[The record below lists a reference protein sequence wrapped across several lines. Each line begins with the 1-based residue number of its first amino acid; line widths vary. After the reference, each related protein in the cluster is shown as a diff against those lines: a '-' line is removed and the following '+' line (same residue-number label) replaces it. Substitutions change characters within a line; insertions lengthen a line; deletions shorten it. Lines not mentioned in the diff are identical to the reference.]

1 MKRLVIILI
10 MALCVPFCTVYAQDC
25 SSRIQSAG
33 NLYDKYK
40 KSKDKKQLDEAR
52 KQLKNIIDNSS
63 NPENC
68 RKSASELLKKFK
80 PVVATKAK
88 QNVEVS
94 SIVVKVDTIV
104 ETHVNIDTIVNVIV
118 KHDSLKVKRFYETE
132 AAAMECARNKD
143 YECAVDMYQTAVAYG
158 KELQMGEGV
167 IRVFESKLER
177 NQQLQYNK
185 LLDEAKRLENKV
197 EINNALSAYEQVL
210 RYGVENNLL
219 DDNAIRN
226 MENKIAYLESVQQM
240 FEFVA
245 QAEEYYQASEWEMAK
260 DELEVAIELADT
272 LQWKRGTIHW
282 RHRVDT
288 LERIIYANETVF
300 DYAELAENAV
310 DYERVRPQIMYE
322 IQSALLR
329 LKTVPTDTLTVKFL
343 ILPDS
348 RYKTEIYQQGPSD
361 TVMLNAIMAEIEK
374 STIRFSPPVYYGQRV
389 NAVATYDFIITVE
402 SEIIKIARH
411 SSKRKFKM
419 DPVVLSTNDVY
430 DFIKKTEDTLRS
442 MVLHSGVKKFLY
454 GDFYL
459 QNTVVSVDNDT
470 RSGFNLVKYN
480 GTGGPANVF
489 LSMIIP
495 GLGRHRVTYGEQTG
509 VGTTLFFFGS
519 LGATIGLRYWSLH
532 DNPLNVNNNLDMK
545 DFFKVGKYTK
555 ESFEGMEKGQPK
567 RIFYYTSYAFA
578 GLAAVI
584 YVSDVLY
591 TLIRGSVNASR
602 QAKYK
607 KWCMGAYYEPASK
620 TPVIQ
625 FNYKI
630 Q

>member
-185 LLDEAKRLENKV
+185 LLDEAKRLENSG

-226 MENKIAYLESVQQM
+226 MENKIAYLQSVQQM

-310 DYERVRPQIMYE
+310 DYERLRPQIMYE
-322 IQSALLR
+322 VQSALLR

-343 ILPDS
+343 ILPDG

-361 TVMLNAIMAEIEK
+361 TVMLNAIMAELEK
-374 STIRFSPPVYYGQRV
+374 STIRFPSPSYYGQKV
-389 NAVATYDFIITVE
+389 SAVATYDFIITVE
-402 SEIIKIARH
+402 SEIVKIARH

-495 GLGRHRVTYGEQTG
+495 GLGRHRVTYGEQSG

-519 LGATIGLRYWSLH
+519 LGASIGLRYWSLH

-591 TLIRGSVNASR
+591 TLIRGSVNVSR

-620 TPVIQ
+620 TPVLQ

>member
-1 MKRLVIILI
+1 
-10 MALCVPFCTVYAQDC
+10 
-25 SSRIQSAG
+25 
-33 NLYDKYK
+33 
-40 KSKDKKQLDEAR
+40 
-52 KQLKNIIDNSS
+52 
-63 NPENC
+63 
-68 RKSASELLKKFK
+68 
-80 PVVATKAK
+80 
-88 QNVEVS
+88 
-94 SIVVKVDTIV
+94 
-104 ETHVNIDTIVNVIV
+104 
-118 KHDSLKVKRFYETE
+118 
-132 AAAMECARNKD
+132 
-143 YECAVDMYQTAVAYG
+143 
-158 KELQMGEGV
+158 
-167 IRVFESKLER
+167 
-177 NQQLQYNK
+177 
-185 LLDEAKRLENKV
+185 
-197 EINNALSAYEQVL
+197 
-210 RYGVENNLL
+210 
-219 DDNAIRN
+219 
-226 MENKIAYLESVQQM
+226 
-240 FEFVA
+240 
-245 QAEEYYQASEWEMAK
+245 
-260 DELEVAIELADT
+260 
-272 LQWKRGTIHW
+272 
-282 RHRVDT
+282 
-288 LERIIYANETVF
+288 
-300 DYAELAENAV
+300 
-310 DYERVRPQIMYE
+310 
-322 IQSALLR
+322 
-329 LKTVPTDTLTVKFL
+329 
-343 ILPDS
+343 
-348 RYKTEIYQQGPSD
+348 
-361 TVMLNAIMAEIEK
+361 
-374 STIRFSPPVYYGQRV
+374 
-389 NAVATYDFIITVE
+389 
-402 SEIIKIARH
+402 
-411 SSKRKFKM
+411 
-419 DPVVLSTNDVY
+419 
-430 DFIKKTEDTLRS
+430 

-495 GLGRHRVTYGEQTG
+495 GLGRHRVTYGEQSG